1 MNKRGFK
8 RKGWRRRKRVAPEKG
23 GFLLPFSRDDDN
35 ATTTTTRGDSFGGT
49 GDDEHQSPILARE
62 KATPHS
68 STGWCCVFEDAPRS
82 PATVN
87 AIRARVRSFLR
98 SSSRTNVFEW
108 LQRCRVHV
116 QTVRLCKTCS
126 RLGILLTVYSYDVDL
141 FVRAY
146 DSLEEFGGALDVS

>member
-1 MNKRGFK
+1 MNERVKNG
-8 RKGWRRRKRVAPEKG
+8 RKGWRRRKRVASEKG

-35 ATTTTTRGDSFGGT
+35 ATTTTRGNSFGGT
-49 GDDEHQSPILARE
+49 GDDEHHSPILARE

-98 SSSRTNVFEW
+98 SSSRTFSSGCNDAVCMFK
-108 LQRCRVHV
+108 QYAYVKRVPV
-116 QTVRLCKTCS
+116 
-126 RLGILLTVYSYDVDL
+126 
-141 FVRAY
+141 
-146 DSLEEFGGALDVS
+146 